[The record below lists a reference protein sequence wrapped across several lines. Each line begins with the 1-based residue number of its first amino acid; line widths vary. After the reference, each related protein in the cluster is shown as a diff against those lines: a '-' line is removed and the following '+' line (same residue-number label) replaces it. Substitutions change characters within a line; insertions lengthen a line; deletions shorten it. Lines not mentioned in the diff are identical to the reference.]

1 MEIFQELFYRGFN
14 LLELVGFVT
23 GVLYVVLN
31 IRQNIWC
38 WPVGLVSVL
47 AYMVVFYEVRLYADV
62 GLQVIYVVLSIY
74 GWYYWLHGGEAHAQ
88 AKVVRV
94 TRRQSLTLA
103 LVAALGTA
111 AMGYAL
117 ANHTDASLPYW
128 DSTTT
133 VGSLVGQWLT
143 SKKILE
149 NWLVWI
155 AVDALYVG
163 VYLYKGLYLTTL
175 LFAAYLVLATMG
187 YFAWKKTM

>member
-23 GVLYVVLN
+23 GILYVVLN

-47 AYMVVFYEVRLYADV
+47 AYMVVFYEVRLYADA
-62 GLQVIYVVLSIY
+62 GLQVIYVVLSVY
-74 GWYYWLHGGEAHAQ
+74 GWYYWLHGGEAHSR
-88 AKVVRV
+88 AKVRRL
-94 TRRQSLTLA
+94 TRREGLTLA
-103 LVAALGTA
+103 LIAVAGTS
-111 AMGYAL
+111 AMGYGL

-128 DSTTT
+128 DSATT
-133 VGSLVGQWLT
+133 VGSLIGQWLT

-149 NWLVWI
+149 NWIVWI
-155 AVDALYVG
+155 VVDALYVG
-163 VYLYKGLYLTTL
+163 VYLYKGLYLTTV
-175 LFAAYLVLATMG
+175 LFAIFLGLAVTG

>member
-14 LLELVGFVT
+14 LLEVVGFVT

-47 AYMVVFYEVRLYADV
+47 VYMVVFYEVRLYADV
-62 GLQVIYVVLSIY
+62 GLQVIYVALSIY

-103 LVAALGTA
+103 LVAVLGTA
-111 AMGYAL
+111 AMGFAL
-117 ANHTDASLPYW
+117 SNHTDASLPYW
-128 DSTTT
+128 DSATT

-155 AVDALYVG
+155 AVDTLYVG